1 MVTLMLRVLR
11 GILLTL
17 SGLAAVLIVFALMQF
32 NLHGAGWMAM
42 LALASFVT
50 ANILRRVLG
59 VGTAV

>member
-1 MVTLMLRVLR
+1 MLRLLR

-17 SGLAAVLIVFALMQF
+17 SGLAAVLIVFTLMQF

-50 ANILRRVLG
+50 ASILRRVLG